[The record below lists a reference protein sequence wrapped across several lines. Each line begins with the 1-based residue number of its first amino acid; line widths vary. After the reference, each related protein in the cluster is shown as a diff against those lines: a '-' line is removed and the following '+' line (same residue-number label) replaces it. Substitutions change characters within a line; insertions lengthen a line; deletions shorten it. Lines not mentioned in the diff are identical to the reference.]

1 MPIMKSKATGEEF
14 DVPDSERNDALA
26 TGKFDEFY
34 LAKAKAD
41 GKEFMIPAQ
50 ELQDALKTGKFELSE
65 FYDQK
70 KAIADKKL
78 GVGESAAI
86 GLGQGLSGDNL
97 DEIAAA
103 SRAPLGAAK
112 EIANKFGAGFDDAD
126 VSKYKSQRGEL
137 RAADRLAEKSNPGAY
152 TGSKVVG
159 GVAQSFA
166 PGLNVVKGASLA
178 NMTGKAAIQGG
189 LAGLGAS
196 DEESL
201 SGIAKD
207 VGTGVAI
214 GGGTTLAIGGA
225 TKAIAD
231 FNKRN
236 PNATTAMKDKFNKM
250 VAKIYSKTSGADEE
264 AILRQIQNPAAQRA
278 AEEEGFSYAVGSKA
292 KEGIEGLG
300 RDLSNNVAEARDTLV
315 EKFGDK
321 AMTGLDDIEQGA
333 NKFLSRNAPSKAGF
347 SGLKEKD
354 REALIEITG
363 NLKDATA
370 DDLVKFRNFVD
381 SKVAHL
387 YDRPDAATPFE
398 RQLMKMRGQ
407 ADDLLDKFSPELNKA
422 NTDFSNYMGNKKV
435 LGLNNDATVETIT
448 DNLYSGANKTA
459 KKAAA
464 EAIVPANLIED
475 MKTIAAN
482 KSFEAAKRP
491 GGSNYLKRAAL
502 PLATGFTSEL
512 FTNPNIVKFGARGLG
527 ELEQKIGSVLS
538 KNPEAFGKFAG
549 VLSDA
554 ARRGGNALA
563 LTHYVLSQKNPEYQ
577 GLIQNMEE

>member
-1 MPIMKSKATGEEF
+1 MNKPKFDPSKPFQALDKPKFDPSKPF
-14 DVPDSERNDALA
+14 DVASEPEAS
-26 TGKFDEFY
+26 K
-34 LAKAKAD
+34 
-41 GKEFMIPAQ
+41 I
-50 ELQDALKTGKFELSE
+50 
-65 FYDQK
+65 DQ
-70 KAIADKKL
+70 
-78 GVGESAAI
+78 GTSTAI
-86 GLGQGLSGDNL
+86 GLGQGLSFGML
-97 DEIAAA
+97 DELGSA
-103 SRAPLGAAK
+103 SKYPMGALK
-112 EIANKFGAGFDDAD
+112 EIVNKFGADFTDED
-126 VSKYKSQRGEL
+126 VKKYIARRDEL
-137 RAADRLAEKSNPGAY
+137 RAADQMASKANPGSY
-152 TGSKVVG
+152 TTGNVAG
-159 GVAQSFA
+159 GIASSFA

-178 NMTGKAAIQGG
+178 NMAGKASIQGG

-196 DEESL
+196 DQESL

-207 VGTGVAI
+207 VSKGAAI
-214 GGGTTLAIGGA
+214 GAGTTAAIGGA
-225 TKAIAD
+225 SKMIAD
-231 FNKRN
+231 FNAKN
-236 PNATTAMKDKFNKM
+236 PNATTAMKDKFNKA

-292 KEGIEGLG
+292 KEGIESLG

-321 AMTGLDDIEQGA
+321 AMTGLEDIEQGA
-333 NKFLSRNAPSKAGF
+333 TKFLSRNAPSKAGF

-363 NLKDATA
+363 NLKNATA

-435 LGLNNDATVETIT
+435 LGLNNDATIETIT

-527 ELEQKIGSVLS
+527 ELEQKIGNVLT
-538 KNPEAFGKFAG
+538 KNPEAFGKFSK

-577 GLIQNMEE
+577 GLIKNMEE